1 MTPRSPKLLRLSASV
16 ATSFPQL
23 ASRRLSGAPP
33 SVISVGDSRVVKET
47 LLRRRSP

>member
-1 MTPRSPKLLRLSASV
+1 MTPRSPKLLRLSAAV

-33 SVISVGDSRVVKET
+33 SVISVGGQPCGLGD
-47 LLRRRSP
+47 LLRSKVS